1 MTDKFDDIINQL
13 ENDEQ
18 PVISIPEKS
27 QNQEGLQSI
36 NEGFD
41 ISKYSN
47 NQKTFDI
54 DINKKNNK

>member
-27 QNQEGLQSI
+27 PNQEGLQSI

-47 NQKTFDI
+47 NQKTFDT